1 MNRIIFFTVITVF
14 FTLFFLLNRYVV
26 SKGML
31 AIDHPTYKRI
41 FQWAYWSLTLSFLVG
56 QILERGNPHFI
67 TEIISG
73 IGSIWLAWLFYI
85 LMSLLVID
93 IFRLIDYF
101 IPFIPQN
108 IIPQI
113 SNIKLGFVVVFVLSL
128 LTTIYGYFNARNP
141 IVKPVSV
148 TIDKPLPKDLKIVVV
163 SDLHIG
169 AIVSNAKIERLVSE
183 INNIQPDLVLIA
195 GDLVDHNPRFAIK
208 DEVGKKFLKLH
219 PPMGIY
225 AVTGNHEYI
234 GEAEMSIQ
242 YLSQYGIQY
251 LRDTAVMVQ
260 NQIIIAGREDKQMQF
275 VTGKKRKPISEI
287 LQDSPTGLPVILMDH
302 QPVEYDKAVESG
314 VDLMLSGHTHKGQ
327 MWPMNFIT
335 KTVFENHYGL
345 YQKGKTW
352 FYTSN
357 GFGTWG
363 PPIRV
368 GNRPEIVLIHLH
380 SNLNP

>member
-31 AIDHPTYKRI
+31 AIDQPTYKRI
-41 FQWAYWSLTLSFLVG
+41 FQWTYWSLTLSFLVG

-141 IVKPVSV
+141 IVNPVSV
-148 TIDKPLPKDLKIVVV
+148 AIDKPLSKDLKIVVV

-169 AIVSNAKIERLVSE
+169 AIVSNTKIERLVRE
-183 INNIQPDLVLIA
+183 INAIQPDLVLIV

-208 DEVGKKFLKLH
+208 DEVGKQFLKIASTY
-219 PPMGIY
+219 G
-225 AVTGNHEYI
+225 
-234 GEAEMSIQ
+234 
-242 YLSQYGIQY
+242 YLCRYRQS
-251 LRDTAVMVQ
+251 R
-260 NQIIIAGREDKQMQF
+260 
-275 VTGKKRKPISEI
+275 
-287 LQDSPTGLPVILMDH
+287 
-302 QPVEYDKAVESG
+302 
-314 VDLMLSGHTHKGQ
+314 
-327 MWPMNFIT
+327 
-335 KTVFENHYGL
+335 
-345 YQKGKTW
+345 
-352 FYTSN
+352 
-357 GFGTWG
+357 
-363 PPIRV
+363 
-368 GNRPEIVLIHLH
+368 IHR
-380 SNLNP
+380 